1 LTSHFAGVKEAPVKP
16 GFVRVVSLVLIA
28 GCGGSSW
35 SPSAPSPSITPTTT
49 SGTATAS
56 PGCFPIVGGCLPL
69 APPAASRALNGV
81 VADAAGRPVAEASV
95 AVQEVGVYG
104 DFVVQSSVS
113 TDGRG
118 AYSIANVQAFNRGIG
133 WLLVGATRE
142 GYFADFKW
150 WLNFPADEDLNF
162 RLDPWV
168 HISPDATVRGRIGDA
183 FCAGLGYGGTISAMT
198 DRMGRP
204 PCQRFAVAVSR
215 SGRLEAT
222 VTAALYEFDIDIV
235 KPDGTFAAYIG
246 YPYRSGPPVVSAPVN
261 AGSVYEI
268 RLAGAPTDFE
278 LRTTL
283 R

>member
-1 LTSHFAGVKEAPVKP
+1 M
-16 GFVRVVSLVLIA
+16 
-28 GCGGSSW
+28 
-35 SPSAPSPSITPTTT
+35 
-49 SGTATAS
+49 
-56 PGCFPIVGGCLPL
+56 
-69 APPAASRALNGV
+69 
-81 VADAAGRPVAEASV
+81 
-95 AVQEVGVYG
+95 
-104 DFVVQSSVS
+104 
-113 TDGRG
+113 
-118 AYSIANVQAFNRGIG
+118 
-133 WLLVGATRE
+133 
-142 GYFADFKW
+142 
-150 WLNFPADEDLNF
+150 
-162 RLDPWV
+162 
-168 HISPDATVRGRIGDA
+168 RGRSGDA